1 MQTAQMA
8 MRLKAA
14 EPTIVPGP
22 SSPASKLLPTISIT
36 DSRIS
41 AAGRVWSQ
49 TYKIIDASLGL
60 PVEGKNLN
68 DKAGRKLLRTN
79 CIHIVP

>member
-14 EPTIVPGP
+14 EPTMVPGP

-36 DSRIS
+36 DSKIS
-41 AAGRVWSQ
+41 EAGRVWSQ

-60 PVEGKNLN
+60 PAEGK
-68 DKAGRKLLRTN
+68 KL
-79 CIHIVP
+79 CDHAWGC